1 MADARLL
8 RTSVEITA
16 PAPVDGK
23 GIFTTTGK
31 TVQFPGFLL
40 AYVEGSDD
48 PSAEI
53 ADQEVILPPLAAG
66 DTLEPTSTEPKGHET
81 SPPPRYNE
89 ASLVKKLEAEGIG
102 RPSTYASIID
112 TIQRRGYVIHH
123 GKALVPTFTAF
134 AVTKLLEGH
143 FADYVDTQFT
153 ARMEQKLDD
162 IAEGSLD
169 WKSHLRDF
177 YFGNGGGI
185 PGLET
190 RINDAGPN
198 IDYPAITV
206 ADHPESG
213 LPIVVKIGRYGPYLQ
228 YEDENGERQMASV
241 PDEMPPADLSAQYA
255 IDILKRASKGDN
267 LIGYEPNQDLPV
279 YLAHGRF
286 GPYVQLGETP
296 ARGSGE
302 PKPKRA
308 SLPKGTNEED
318 VTIELALRWLSLPR
332 DLGADPVSGEEV
344 IATSGRYGPYIKR
357 GTDTRS
363 IGAQEDIYEITLDRA
378 LEILAQPKK
387 GRGRSARKVLRE
399 LGADTAGD
407 QVQLLDGPYGP
418 YLTNGKLNASLP
430 KEVDQ
435 EQLDLDGAVSILA
448 ERGKAPKR
456 QRRAKKSKKS

>member
-1 MADARLL
+1 
-8 RTSVEITA
+8 
-16 PAPVDGK
+16 
-23 GIFTTTGK
+23 
-31 TVQFPGFLL
+31 
-40 AYVEGSDD
+40 
-48 PSAEI
+48 
-53 ADQEVILPPLAAG
+53 
-66 DTLEPTSTEPKGHET
+66 
-81 SPPPRYNE
+81 
-89 ASLVKKLEAEGIG
+89 
-102 RPSTYASIID
+102 
-112 TIQRRGYVIHH
+112 
-123 GKALVPTFTAF
+123 
-134 AVTKLLEGH
+134 
-143 FADYVDTQFT
+143 
-153 ARMEQKLDD
+153 
-162 IAEGSLD
+162 
-169 WKSHLRDF
+169 
-177 YFGNGGGI
+177 
-185 PGLET
+185 
-190 RINDAGPN
+190 
-198 IDYPAITV
+198 
-206 ADHPESG
+206 
-213 LPIVVKIGRYGPYLQ
+213 LQ

-435 EQLDLDGAVSILA
+435 EQLDLDGAVSIIA